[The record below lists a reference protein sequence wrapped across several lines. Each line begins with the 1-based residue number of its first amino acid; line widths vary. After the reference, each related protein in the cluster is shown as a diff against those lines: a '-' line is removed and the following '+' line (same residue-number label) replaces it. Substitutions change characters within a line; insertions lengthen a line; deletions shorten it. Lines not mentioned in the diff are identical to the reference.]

1 MANHVWVET
10 RTPMAHVKTRSETMK
25 TQARMT
31 MGHVVGARFFDE
43 NVPIITINRGEVVPS
58 FGSCPGGSDK
68 SVRADV
74 APALRS
80 APADAEPRF
89 GPCQWREKGREKGR
103 YHWRPGR
110 VGHGQDGHAT
120 TVGAAIMAEAFH
132 YVLESKG
139 VNC

>member
-89 GPCQWREKGREKGR
+89 GPCQWREKGREKGEVPLASR
-103 YHWRPGR
+103 ACRSWPGWSR
-110 VGHGQDGHAT
+110 HNGRRCNYGRGFPLCT
-120 TVGAAIMAEAFH
+120 RIKRG
-132 YVLESKG
+132 
-139 VNC
+139 